1 MCENMVGCLPSNIIE
16 VCQHLQTIKSGRC
29 GSLLALPHSF
39 GDNYM
44 VPSLKIPNNQ
54 GFIPVIWIAKQWYPL
69 SHRCSME
76 RQLRDGKAD
85 CCCWFYPL
93 VSELLVDSCCEKEHL
108 FPLEFLILVT
118 STFQWGIPRK
128 ASNFHIKK
136 LRPWEIFAMTRSLR
150 KSPLCCHWRHRDLW
164 RQWWGWRLHSSD
176 IESRWKNHE
185 GTQWSSDP
193 SVVFWKCFMCF
204 CPFGP
209 KPDLTGVTVLF
220 RDSAY
225 LEPIPW
231 MPCLNAS
238 LTTMEINGNQKLQ
251 PWEHFFSP
259 VFRVPCLVSWITQ
272 PHTIIPSLP
281 QVLASP
287 TESTASELVWT
298 PNPFEW
304 SLK

>member
-1 MCENMVGCLPSNIIE
+1 
-16 VCQHLQTIKSGRC
+16 
-29 GSLLALPHSF
+29 
-39 GDNYM
+39 
-44 VPSLKIPNNQ
+44 
-54 GFIPVIWIAKQWYPL
+54 
-69 SHRCSME
+69 ME
-76 RQLRDGKAD
+76 RQQPWDGKAD

-136 LRPWEIFAMTRSLR
+136 LR

-164 RQWWGWRLHSSD
+164 RQWWGWPFFRTAQTP
-176 IESRWKNHE
+176 IKSRKNHE

-193 SVVFWKCFMCF
+193 SVAFWKCF

-272 PHTIIPSLP
+272 PPTIIPSLP

-298 PNPFEW
+298 PNPFER